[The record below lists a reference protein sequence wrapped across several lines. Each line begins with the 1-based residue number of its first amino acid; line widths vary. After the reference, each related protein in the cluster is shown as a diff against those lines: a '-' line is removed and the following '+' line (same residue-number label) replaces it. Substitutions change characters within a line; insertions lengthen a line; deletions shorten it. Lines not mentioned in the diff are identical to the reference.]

1 MAGKILVVGSLNMD
15 LVGCASRI
23 PVAGETVT
31 GRAFFDEP
39 GGKGANQAYAAA
51 RLGGKVAMLG
61 RVGSDDYGQRM
72 RANLE
77 RVGCDVSSVLA
88 IPACASGIALIFVA
102 DSGQNS
108 IIIVPG
114 ANGRFSPEDVEAAGE
129 HFKDAALV
137 LLQLENPV
145 PTVAAAARAARG
157 AGARVILDP
166 APAQTLP
173 DELFQLVDVLTP
185 NETEATVL
193 AGLPPRRVDPPHA
206 MAIAHSLRERGAR
219 TVIVKLGEQG
229 CVLAAEGAA
238 RHLPAPRVEAVDT
251 TAAGDVFNAG
261 LAVGLGEG
269 MDLVQACQFASRAAA
284 VSVTR
289 MGAQIAAPTR
299 DEVEALAAGSPPLGT
314 RAKPDRDQ

>member
-61 RVGSDDYGQRM
+61 RVGSDDYGRRM

-77 RVGCDVSSVLA
+77 RVGCDVSGVLT
-88 IPACASGIALIFVA
+88 IPDCASGIALIFVA

-114 ANGRFSPEDVEAAGE
+114 ANGRFSPEDVEAAAQE
-129 HFKDAALV
+129 HFRDAALV

-145 PTVAAAARAARG
+145 ATVVAAARAARR
-157 AGARVILDP
+157 AGASVILDP

-173 DELFQLVDVLTP
+173 DELFHLVDVLTP

-193 AGLPPRRVDPPHA
+193 AGLPPGRVDPPHA
-206 MAIAHSLRERGAR
+206 MAIAHSLQERGAR
-219 TVIVKLGEQG
+219 AVIVKLGEQG

-238 RHLPAPRVEAVDT
+238 RHLPAARVEAVDT

-261 LAVGLGEG
+261 LAVALGEG
-269 MDLVQACQFASRAAA
+269 MDLVQACEFASRAAA

-289 MGAQIAAPTR
+289 MGTQIAAPTR
-299 DEVEALAAGSPPLGT
+299 DEVDALAG
-314 RAKPDRDQ
+314 

>member
-61 RVGSDDYGQRM
+61 RVGSDDYGRRM

-77 RVGCDVSSVLA
+77 RVGCDVSGVLT
-88 IPACASGIALIFVA
+88 IPDCASGIALIFVA

-114 ANGRFSPEDVEAAGE
+114 ANGRFSPEDVETAGE

-145 PTVAAAARAARG
+145 PTVVAAARAARR

-173 DELFQLVDVLTP
+173 DELFHLVDVLTP

-193 AGLPPRRVDPPHA
+193 AGLPPGRVDPPHA

-238 RHLPAPRVEAVDT
+238 RHLPAARVEAVDT

-261 LAVGLGEG
+261 LAVGLGER
-269 MDLVQACQFASRAAA
+269 MDLVQACQFASRATA

-299 DEVEALAAGSPPLGT
+299 EEVEALAVG
-314 RAKPDRDQ
+314 